1 MRSGSKYKGGRKR
14 GMKKRWVILLSNILS
29 IILIAISLSGC
40 KGWERYNAYI
50 DPWEIKQQRNGFY
63 YYLVDK
69 DGKPEGKNHP
79 PAAAIILG
87 LVSEGKEREE
97 LVIPETLGGYPVKQ
111 IGESFTAFIGSP
123 TRDYGIDA
131 TNIEK
136 IVIIHECSITDET
149 GLFNLKELEI
159 NADVELY
166 VTVYIPQIEKIVFNI
181 NLSSLTDY
189 KSWASM
195 WDIDWIEKQVVKFDA
210 VGGKQKTYAIALN
223 QAEKLLEPEEPNKE
237 GFTFSGWYVDEEYTT
252 KWNFK
257 TDVVTENITL
267 YAKWIEV

>member
-1 MRSGSKYKGGRKR
+1 
-14 GMKKRWVILLSNILS
+14 MKKRWVILLSNILS

-111 IGESFTAFIGSP
+111 IGAFSASIGSSIKY
-123 TRDYGIDA
+123 YGIDA
-131 TNIEK
+131 TNIDRIVINHKCEIDMYQSIINLTGELIINSDVRISTSNRTDIKYIVLNIDKNALTYYKELSELWEYDWMK
-136 IVIIHECSITDET
+136 IVEYNATGGSQET
-149 GLFNLKELEI
+149 YSVL
-159 NADVELY
+159 
-166 VTVYIPQIEKIVFNI
+166 
-181 NLSSLTDY
+181 LSSGMIM
-189 KSWASM
+189 K
-195 WDIDWIEKQVVKFDA
+195 EPKQPTNEGYMFD
-210 VGGKQKTYAIALN
+210 
-223 QAEKLLEPEEPNKE
+223 
-237 GFTFSGWYVDEEYTT
+237 GWYINEEYTT
-252 KWNFK
+252 KWNFE